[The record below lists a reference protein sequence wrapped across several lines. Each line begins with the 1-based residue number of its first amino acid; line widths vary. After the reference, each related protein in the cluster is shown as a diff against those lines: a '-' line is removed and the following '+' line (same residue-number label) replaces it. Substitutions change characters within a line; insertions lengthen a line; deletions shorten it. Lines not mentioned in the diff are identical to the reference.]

1 MDLVASVRPSVIGDS
16 RIATGALDVGAVG
29 STCSSRGSA
38 VGEVSACFG
47 ETELVAA
54 AAAAAAAASV
64 LAAAAEAKTPAPF
77 SVGTIARTAAFS
89 PVELPSGGI
98 ACTLGTRL
106 VGTTLRGADDRT
118 FEACDGSRVAAA
130 SDAGVSNG
138 LALGV
143 KLTVA
148 SLLGV
153 CFRGAGVTIS
163 KGARVSA
170 GVGNMV
176 SGTVVGSAMGG
187 SVVGPKLRGS
197 AVAGGTMGSSV
208 AGCMELGSPL
218 VGRVGKSVCDSA
230 LVGSSVA
237 GSAAKLA

>member
-47 ETELVAA
+47 EAELV
-54 AAAAAAAASV
+54 AAAAAAASV

-130 SDAGVSNG
+130 SDAGVSDG

-143 KLTVA
+143 KLMVA

-163 KGARVSA
+163 EGARVSA

-230 LVGSSVA
+230 LEGSSVA